1 MSGQPRSQKRPARRN
16 YGGPVHSKRKVS
28 SYGHGLESKLEPK
41 LHDARIVHRRVHRA
55 KPKGSNIVNRRT
67 ELGVVEEIEELRPE
81 IQAHAFPRQRELFD
95 HGEVGVD
102 ETRTRDRDAIRVP
115 QFPEEHTVNLDNRR
129 RNKAGRVDPLVP
141 AVVGRVRVATSNPVW
156 PVKIVPVA
164 AVLEE
169 DSRLVKAVDQGDRKT
184 RGDFF
189 DERQLPVTKK
199 RVGCA
204 IQIMA
209 ELLAPAEGQIV
220 NDATA
225 EAVIKVDLRQTPIEV
240 LPIGEWEI
248 GRT

>member
-1 MSGQPRSQKRPARRN
+1 MSGQPRPQPRPARRN
-16 YGGPVHSKRKVS
+16 YDAPVHSRRKRS

-67 ELGVVEEIEELRPE
+67 ELGVVEEIEELRSE

-115 QFPEEHTVNLDNRR
+115 QPAWCR
-129 RNKAGRVDPLVP
+129 RNKAGRVDPLIL
-141 AVVGRVRVATSNPVW
+141 AAVGRVRVATSNPVR

-169 DSRLVKAVDQGDRKT
+169 DSRLVKAVDQGDRKS